1 MILTTADHQPPFF
14 PVNIYQDVTR
24 ATVHCPRTTVHHP
37 VTHRLYHMLKFRHA

>member
-24 ATVHCPRTTVHHP
+24 NSQHSLPSP
-37 VTHRLYHMLKFRHA
+37 FFPYFLIP